1 MLMVDVPAFTV
12 MLVADPGMFQVV
24 VVEDANVQVPLP
36 IDSVLV
42 NDPVLEKP
50 PAETLLLFA
59 SIVPAVSIKVLVD
72 VSDRLPINCQLPPA
86 PLRVTLAAN
95 VVLLVVMVLPAA
107 VELKVIVPVAFQ
119 TVPEDSDML
128 PDTVG
133 VPVDVNVTVPADTVK
148 LRQVSAPVS
157 VTV

>member
-12 MLVADPGMFQVV
+12 MLVADPGMFHAVV
-24 VVEDANVQVPLP
+24 VAALTVQVPLP
-36 IDSVLV
+36 MVSVLV
-42 NDPVLEKP
+42 TA
-50 PAETLLLFA
+50 PALPKKFMKMLLLFA
-59 SIVPAVSIKVLVD
+59 SNAPAVSVMPLVD
-72 VSDRLPINCQLPPA
+72 ANVKLSRSCHPPPT
-86 PLRVTLAAN
+86 PLKVILAAN
-95 VVLLVVMVLPAA
+95 VVLLVLIVLPVATAA
-107 VELKVIVPVAFQ
+107 NVIVPVAFQ
-119 TVPEDSDML
+119 IVPVDSDML